1 MFVRSTENRILV
13 CNYVCEF
20 AVKGLV
26 MLLPLINIY
35 WRSGR
40 GRESVKG
47 KDGIIQLLDYA
58 LERFDFEDKKG

>member
-1 MFVRSTENRILV
+1 MCS
-13 CNYVCEF
+13 YVCEF

>member
-1 MFVRSTENRILV
+1 MFVSWYE
-13 CNYVCEF
+13 
-20 AVKGLV
+20 
-26 MLLPLINIY
+26 MLNNDMPLIRIY
-35 WRSGR
+35 RRIDR